1 MKRKFTLAVVFTTII
16 FASIFINHEGKSY
29 VQTIEL
35 VPGEAENV
43 QVLQQPLIDIND
55 SLGKA
60 MESGVFNEEVG

>member
-1 MKRKFTLAVVFTTII
+1 M
-16 FASIFINHEGKSY
+16 
-29 VQTIEL
+29 QTIEL